1 MEHSWHSASRSFYWH
16 WVVNFIILSFI
27 LWSWR
32 KYCCWQLCTG
42 TFKNI
47 FYILPISARCQV
59 HWKIIFSTFKMHLR
73 LPEHCCKCNFIHKNL
88 CLEVQFCVSIQEN
101 QFLWIRKCPHNDTMR
116 IVFQRIC
123 FGLPFLWLIY
133 FSAKLFS

>member
-1 MEHSWHSASRSFYWH
+1 MKK
-16 WVVNFIILSFI
+16 N
-27 LWSWR
+27 
-32 KYCCWQLCTG
+32 CCWQICTG

-88 CLEVQFCVSIQEN
+88 CLKVQFCVSIQEN
-101 QFLWIRKCPHNDTMR
+101 QFLWIRKCLQWHCHCVKKFYVNNFKWKIKQILRKNIPFQNLKISQWRHNLQCLQIEGR
-116 IVFQRIC
+116 IN
-123 FGLPFLWLIY
+123 
-133 FSAKLFS
+133 LFTK